1 MSREISIEPPNPR
14 TIVDQL
20 DFTMQWHL
28 EKALGMAQDIPNQPI
43 YNNLI
48 LLQSH
53 LRELRRRIQEA
64 GVQ

>member
-1 MSREISIEPPNPR
+1 
-14 TIVDQL
+14 
-20 DFTMQWHL
+20 
-28 EKALGMAQDIPNQPI
+28 MAQDIPNQPI